1 MDLWKVIFI
10 EELFFQPNVNPEV
23 RDPTYY
29 VQVRGE
35 LITLEDSVYSVHG
48 WDDY

>member
-10 EELFFQPNVNPEV
+10 EELFFQRKVNPEV

-29 VQVRGE
+29 VQV
-35 LITLEDSVYSVHG
+35 
-48 WDDY
+48 